1 MRPDHIRLGILA
13 VVALFVFPCSTLAQ
27 TTTSTDAAIAELRQL
42 LADQRAALDRQA
54 RIIEEQGRTL
64 AALQQR
70 VEGTNRST
78 EERRELEVPAT
89 TTAAAAVGAQAPV
102 PQQPTSRTAAE
113 PTPDLP
119 AMVVSAG
126 EFPGS
131 IRIPGTESAFKL
143 GGQARMVAVHTLSAL
158 GTEDRFVTSS
168 IPVGVP
174 RAGEEARTVYSPIAS
189 RLSTELRMPSQRGP
203 MRLFIETDF
212 AGAGRTIEA
221 SARVPPDQPLRRRP
235 DLVHVFGSGGR
246 HHRDRLRRPECH
258 LAVPAAAVSLDAER
272 HGFTLPVGIGRRES
286 RARSHRC
293 RGPQL
298 HARLRRAG

>member
-1 MRPDHIRLGILA
+1 MRSVHVRLGVLA
-13 VVALFVFPCSTLAQ
+13 AVALLVAPCSALAQ
-27 TTTSTDAAIAELRQL
+27 ATTSTDAAIAELRQQ

-54 RIIEEQGRTL
+54 RIIEDQGQTL

-70 VEGTNRST
+70 VEAANRST
-78 EERRELEVPAT
+78 EERRELEAPAS
-89 TTAAAAVGAQAPV
+89 TAAAIAVVAQAPV
-102 PQQPTSRTAAE
+102 PQQPASRTAAD

-143 GGQARMVAVHTLSAL
+143 GGQARLVAVHTLSAL

-168 IPVGVP
+168 IPVAVP

-189 RLSTELRMPSQRGP
+189 RLNTELRMPSPARADAP
-203 MRLFIETDF
+203 VHRNRLRRRRPDV
-212 AGAGRTIEA
+212 EA

-246 HHRDRLRRPECH
+246 HHRD
-258 LAVPAAAVSLDAER
+258 
-272 HGFTLPVGIGRRES
+272 
-286 RARSHRC
+286 
-293 RGPQL
+293 
-298 HARLRRAG
+298 